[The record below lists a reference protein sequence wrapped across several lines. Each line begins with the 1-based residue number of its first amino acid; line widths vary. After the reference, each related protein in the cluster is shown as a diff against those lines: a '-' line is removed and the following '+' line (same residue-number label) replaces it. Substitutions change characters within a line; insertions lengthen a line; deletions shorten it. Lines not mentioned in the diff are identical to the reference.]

1 MVENAEDIPGETKPN
16 FVEIFGDVKPSKVKA
31 KPNIDGTSV
40 HVEASKYV
48 HSGVLPLHAHK
59 VDTAMFYFQTT
70 LSGKIE
76 KNCLSGHAVKQ
87 IRRDLQLLHK
97 DQA

>member
-1 MVENAEDIPGETKPN
+1 MVENAEDVPGETKPN
-16 FVEIFGDVKPSKVKA
+16 FVEIFGDVKPPKVEA
-31 KPNIDGTSV
+31 KPNIDGASV

-48 HSGVLPLHAHK
+48 DSGVLPLNAHE
-59 VDTAMFYFQTT
+59 VDTARFFQTT

-76 KNCLSGHAVKQ
+76 KNCLSGHVVKQ
-87 IRRDLQLLHK
+87 IRQDLQLLHK

>member
-1 MVENAEDIPGETKPN
+1 MTENAEDVSGETKRN
-16 FVEIFGDVKPSKVKA
+16 FVQISGDVKPPKVEV
-31 KPNIDGTSV
+31 KPNIDGASV

-48 HSGVLPLHAHK
+48 DSSVLPLHAHK
-59 VDTAMFYFQTT
+59 LTRLGFFQTM

-76 KNCLSGHAVKQ
+76 KNCLSGHVVKQ

-97 DQA
+97 DQV